1 MDVDEHPGARDCVPQ
16 QFSPVS
22 DHHSTQRP
30 SRGDPTLPN
39 LVSIVHC
46 CCVLDLRPFQN
57 VRLRGGF
64 TLAEVVL
71 TARALLD
78 PLERAATAQTIIRG
92 SRFYVFL
99 RADLDERE
107 ISISLYHEVLE
118 AATVAAA
125 HPPNAVL
132 ELNEEDFEQ
141 AAQAAH
147 ARYGLASPETLNQF
161 LAEFGFVP

>member
-1 MDVDEHPGARDCVPQ
+1 MDVDEHRGARDCVPQ
-16 QFSPVS
+16 QFSHVS

-30 SRGDPTLPN
+30 SRDDPTLPN

-46 CCVLDLRPFQN
+46 RCVLDLRPFQN

-71 TARALLD
+71 TVRALLD

-107 ISISLYHEVLE
+107 ISISLNMKCWRQRRWRRRILRMRSWSS
-118 AATVAAA
+118 TKRISSK
-125 HPPNAVL
+125 PRKQLTPGM
-132 ELNEEDFEQ
+132 D
-141 AAQAAH
+141 
-147 ARYGLASPETLNQF
+147 SPLLKPSTNF
-161 LAEFGFVP
+161 